1 MDAPHRITSEE
12 IEQQL
17 APTMERLGIRP
28 DLLREL
34 SGIMERRVWDE
45 GTMPSEVAAM
55 AGEKAIEAAG
65 IDRSKLGILINTSV
79 CRDYLEPST
88 ACIAHSMLGLP
99 ETCMN
104 FDLGNACLGFVNGMD
119 MVGNMIERGEVDYG
133 ILVNGETSRQIT
145 EATIERLQSPEID
158 EATFRENFASLTLG
172 SGAAAMVLGRSD
184 LEPEGHP
191 FTGSVNLAAT
201 QHCRLCAGNID
212 HMVTKTKELLGGRN
226 GTRGPHLGTGD
237 RASSDWTADTVDHF
251 VVHQVSKVHTEQL
264 AGILGIDLA
273 EDLPALPGLRQHR
286 TGRRAD
292 RPVETCRDPDGL
304 ERGQRVAIL
313 GIGSGIN
320 CTMAEL
326 HLVAIRDRESL
337 DSVCK
342 RFQSISIRSTGIGSI
357 STGFGSITST
367 RARARSWSRCTA
379 IRPGRSTTAN
389 LVRDLRARLPRR
401 RARPHGLR
409 SFRQTR

>member
-1 MDAPHRITSEE
+1 MNFKNVSVLSVAHVDAPHRVSSEE

-28 DLLREL
+28 NLLREL
-34 SGIMERRVWDE
+34 SGIEERRMWDQ
-45 GTMPSEVAAM
+45 GVMPSAVAAQ
-55 AGEKAIEAAG
+55 AGEIAVQKAG
-65 IDRSKLGILINTSV
+65 IDRSEIGILINTSV

-88 ACIAHSMLGLP
+88 ACIAHSELGLS

-119 MVGNMIERGEVDYG
+119 MVGSMIDRGEIDYG

-145 EATIERLQSPEID
+145 ESTVELLRSEDID

-184 LEPEGHP
+184 REPEGHP

-212 HMVTKTKELLGGRN
+212 HMVTKTKELLMAGMELAVRTWGRAADV
-226 GTRGPHLGTGD
+226 LG
-237 RASSDWTADTVDHF
+237 WTVDAVDHF
-251 VVHQVSKVHTEQL
+251 VIHQVSKVHTEQF
-264 AGILGIDLA
+264 AGVLGIDLEKVFRLYPKFGNIGPA
-273 EDLPALPGLRQHR
+273 SVPIALSKLED
-286 TGRRAD
+286 TG
-292 RPVETCRDPDGL
+292 VL
-304 ERGQRVAIL
+304 KRGERVAIL

-326 HLVAIRDRESL
+326 I
-337 DSVCK
+337 
-342 RFQSISIRSTGIGSI
+342 
-357 STGFGSITST
+357 
-367 RARARSWSRCTA
+367 W
-379 IRPGRSTTAN
+379 
-389 LVRDLRARLPRR
+389 
-401 RARPHGLR
+401 
-409 SFRQTR
+409 

>member
-1 MDAPHRITSEE
+1 LEQIMKFENVSVLSVAHVDAPHKITSEE
-12 IEQQL
+12 IEEQL
-17 APTMERLGIRP
+17 APTMDRLGIRR
-28 DLLREL
+28 DLLRDL

-45 GTMPSEVAAM
+45 GMQPSEAAAM

-88 ACIAHSMLGLP
+88 ACIAHAELGLS

-119 MVGNMIERGEVDYG
+119 MVGNLIERGQVDYA

-145 EATIERLQSPEID
+145 EATIERMLDPEID
-158 EATFRENFASLTLG
+158 ETAFREQFASLTLG

-184 LEPEGHP
+184 LEPDGHS
-191 FTGSVNLAAT
+191 FIGSVNLAAT

-212 HMVTKTKELLGGRN
+212 HMVTKTRELLLAGMELAVRTWGRAADV
-226 GTRGPHLGTGD
+226 LG
-237 RASSDWTADTVDHF
+237 WTVDTIDHY
-251 VVHQVSKVHTEQL
+251 VVHQVSKVHTEQF
-264 AGILGIDLA
+264 AGVLGIDLNKIFRLYP
-273 EDLPALPGLRQHR
+273 DYGNIGPAGVPIALSKLLES
-286 TGRRAD
+286 GR
-292 RPVETCRDPDGL
+292 L

-326 HLVAIRDRESL
+326 L
-337 DSVCK
+337 
-342 RFQSISIRSTGIGSI
+342 
-357 STGFGSITST
+357 
-367 RARARSWSRCTA
+367 W
-379 IRPGRSTTAN
+379 
-389 LVRDLRARLPRR
+389 
-401 RARPHGLR
+401 
-409 SFRQTR
+409 

>member
-1 MDAPHRITSEE
+1 MNFENVSVLSVAHVDAPHRVTSEE
-12 IEQQL
+12 IEQKL
-17 APTMERLGIRP
+17 ALTMERLGIRP
-28 DLLREL
+28 DLLRDI

-45 GTMPSEVAAM
+45 GTMPSEVAAR

-119 MVGNMIERGEVDYG
+119 MVGNLIDRGEVDYG
-133 ILVNGETSRQIT
+133 ILVDGETSRQIT
-145 EATIERLQSPEID
+145 DSTVQLLQSPDID

-184 LEPEGHP
+184 LEPGGHP
-191 FTGSVNLAAT
+191 FKGSVNLAAT

-212 HMVTKTKELLGGRN
+212 HMVTKTKDLLLAGLELAVRTWGRAADV
-226 GTRGPHLGTGD
+226 L
-237 RASSDWTADTVDHF
+237 DWTADAIDHF
-251 VVHQVSKVHTEQL
+251 VVHQVSKVHTEQF
-264 AGILGIDLA
+264 AGILGIDMQKVFRLYPDFGNIGPASVPIALSKLA
-273 EDLPALPGLRQHR
+273 EAGKLSS
-286 TGRRAD
+286 
-292 RPVETCRDPDGL
+292 
-304 ERGQRVAIL
+304 GQRIAIL

-326 HLVAIRDRESL
+326 I
-337 DSVCK
+337 
-342 RFQSISIRSTGIGSI
+342 
-357 STGFGSITST
+357 
-367 RARARSWSRCTA
+367 W
-379 IRPGRSTTAN
+379 
-389 LVRDLRARLPRR
+389 
-401 RARPHGLR
+401 
-409 SFRQTR
+409 

>member
-1 MDAPHRITSEE
+1 MQFENVSVLSVAHIDAPHRVTSEE
-12 IEQQL
+12 IESRL

-45 GTMPSEVAAM
+45 GTQPSEVAAM

-88 ACIAHSMLGLP
+88 ACIAHSILGLP

-119 MVGNMIERGEVDYG
+119 MVGNMIDRGQVDYA

-145 EATIERLQSPEID
+145 EATIARLLDPAID

-184 LEPEGHP
+184 LEPNGHP
-191 FTGSVNLAAT
+191 FMGSVNLAAT

-212 HMVTKTKELLGGRN
+212 HMVTRTRELLMAGLDLAVRTWGRAAEA
-226 GTRGPHLGTGD
+226 LG
-237 RASSDWTADTVDHF
+237 WTADAIDHF
-251 VVHQVSKVHTEQL
+251 VIHQVSKVHTEQF
-264 AGILGIDLA
+264 AGILGIELGKIFRIYP
-273 EDLPALPGLRQHR
+273 EFGNVGPAGVPIALSKLLES
-286 TGRRAD
+286 GR
-292 RPVETCRDPDGL
+292 L
-304 ERGQRVAIL
+304 QRGQRVALL

-320 CTMAEL
+320 CTMA
-326 HLVAIRDRESL
+326 
-337 DSVCK
+337 
-342 RFQSISIRSTGIGSI
+342 
-357 STGFGSITST
+357 
-367 RARARSWSRCTA
+367 
-379 IRPGRSTTAN
+379 
-389 LVRDLRARLPRR
+389 DLRW
-401 RARPHGLR
+401 
-409 SFRQTR
+409 

>member
-1 MDAPHRITSEE
+1 MRFENVAVLSVAHVDAPHRITSEE
-12 IEQQL
+12 IEGRL
-17 APTMERLGIRP
+17 SPTMDRLGIRR
-28 DLLREL
+28 DLLRDL

-45 GTMPSEVAAM
+45 GMQPSEAAAM
-55 AGEKAIEAAG
+55 AGEKAIEGAG

-88 ACIAHSMLGLP
+88 ACIAHAQLGLP

-119 MVGNMIERGEVDYG
+119 MVGNMIERGQVDYG

-145 EATIERLQSPEID
+145 EATIKRLQDPEID

-172 SGAAAMVLGRSD
+172 SGAAAMILGRSD
-184 LEPEGHP
+184 LETDGHP

-212 HMVTKTKELLGGRN
+212 HMVTKTRELLLAGMELAVRTWGRAAEV
-226 GTRGPHLGTGD
+226 LG
-237 RASSDWTADTVDHF
+237 WTVDAIDHF
-251 VVHQVSKVHTEQL
+251 VVHQVSKVHTEQF

-273 EDLPALPGLRQHR
+273 KIFRLYPNYGNIGPAGVPIALSKLEQE
-286 TGRRAD
+286 GR
-292 RPVETCRDPDGL
+292 L
-304 ERGQRVAIL
+304 ERGQRVALI

-326 HLVAIRDRESL
+326 R
-337 DSVCK
+337 
-342 RFQSISIRSTGIGSI
+342 
-357 STGFGSITST
+357 
-367 RARARSWSRCTA
+367 W
-379 IRPGRSTTAN
+379 
-389 LVRDLRARLPRR
+389 
-401 RARPHGLR
+401 
-409 SFRQTR
+409 